1 MWSDGAQVQRFVAL
15 PGTSRVK
22 FYDRAPPWPNNTGEV
37 KFPQDGVLGRTL
49 FARSGGDDPRTW
61 IRLETQILHWEG
73 SAWKAY
79 SYLWREDQSDADLVP
94 RGGIEK
100 SLAGYPGLPQDWKD
114 RTWSVASRAECL
126 TCHNS
131 WSGYTLAFHPSQLN
145 RKIQRDGRSMPQL
158 DWLKDQGLV
167 EALKLG
173 NPPEPDQPRPMP
185 TDQLPNP
192 HDEKLSL
199 EARARAY
206 LHVHCSA
213 CHQFGAG
220 GTALIDVR
228 YSQKLQDTGLLDGK
242 PLQGTFGL
250 EGAKIIA
257 PGDPTRSVL
266 FYRLAKLGPG
276 RMPHLGSREPD
287 PRGIDLI
294 RRWIESLPG
303 NRAQYPALES
313 WLGSRDAKSPG
324 GLDEV
329 LRSPG
334 ASLALVGAI
343 DSGRVDP
350 ARRETLQNHLKGGQ
364 VAAGSRDLLERY
376 LPRESRVERLGPRIR
391 PEVLLTG
398 SGDPRRGESLFFQG
412 QVSCSQCHQIKG
424 RGHAV
429 GPDLSD
435 LGKRL
440 NREKILESL
449 LDPSRTV
456 DPKYAAFVVE
466 TQQGKLHTG
475 IVVARDAKEVVLKQA
490 GNETIRIA
498 AKEIASITQQS
509 KSLMPE
515 QALSELTRQQALDLL
530 EFLTGLGK

>member
-1 MWSDGAQVQRFVAL
+1 
-15 PGTSRVK
+15 
-22 FYDRAPPWPNNTGEV
+22 
-37 KFPQDGVLGRTL
+37 
-49 FARSGGDDPRTW
+49 
-61 IRLETQILHWEG
+61 
-73 SAWKAY
+73 
-79 SYLWREDQSDADLVP
+79 
-94 RGGIEK
+94 
-100 SLAGYPGLPQDWKD
+100 
-114 RTWSVASRAECL
+114 
-126 TCHNS
+126 
-131 WSGYTLAFHPSQLN
+131 
-145 RKIQRDGRSMPQL
+145 
-158 DWLKDQGLV
+158 
-167 EALKLG
+167 
-173 NPPEPDQPRPMP
+173 
-185 TDQLPNP
+185 
-192 HDEKLSL
+192 
-199 EARARAY
+199 
-206 LHVHCSA
+206 
-213 CHQFGAG
+213 
-220 GTALIDVR
+220 
-228 YSQKLQDTGLLDGK
+228 
-242 PLQGTFGL
+242 
-250 EGAKIIA
+250 
-257 PGDPTRSVL
+257 
-266 FYRLAKLGPG
+266 
-276 RMPHLGSREPD
+276 MPHLGSREPD
-287 PRGIDLI
+287 SRGIDLI

-313 WLGSRDAKSPG
+313 WLGSPDAKSPG
-324 GLDEV
+324 GLDEI

-343 DSGRVDP
+343 DAGRVDP

-364 VAAGSRDLLERY
+364 VGAGSRDLFERY

-398 SGDPRRGESLFFQG
+398 SGDPRRGETLFFQG